1 MSGRS
6 PRREPPSSEGGSQGW
21 PVRDAVRR
29 PGTLA
34 AASST
39 GLVTLVVAITT
50 DASTGRGVSVVGG
63 VTLALAAA
71 VLGGLW
77 VDLPREQ
84 CTERRRAIRR
94 LLAVST
100 VSLLVFIGV
109 YLLAQRSTFGQ
120 RFERDVLL
128 GRSVGIGRLQGG
140 STRILDQVTAG
151 SAALV
156 AAAACC
162 VAVLRGRLRLALATG
177 IAAIL
182 TLGSA
187 ALLKALLL
195 PRPVL
200 LGGGAIATAT
210 SYPSG
215 HVAAGAA
222 MGAALLIAVPSGW
235 RVRAALAAMTLTGA
249 IGVAVLLAGWH
260 RPSDTIGGVVLATG
274 WFGAAAAVLV
284 RKQRPSPRGSP
295 APRLR
300 IPTRVWLAGAYLLAG
315 GALVFSLVELV
326 RLRAQLDAPRH
337 LAAFLAGTLVFL
349 AVDVF
354 AFAALT
360 ASLPSDADAR

>member
-1 MSGRS
+1 M
-6 PRREPPSSEGGSQGW
+6 
-21 PVRDAVRR
+21 RDAVRR
-29 PGTLA
+29 PETLA

-39 GLVTLVVAITT
+39 GFVTLVVAITI
-50 DASTGRGVSVVGG
+50 DASTGRGISVVAD

-77 VDLPREQ
+77 VDLPRGQRSESQ
-84 CTERRRAIRR
+84 RAVRR

-109 YLLAQRSTFGQ
+109 YLVAQRSTFGQ

-128 GRSVGIGRLQGG
+128 GRTVGIGGLQGG
-140 STRILDQVTAG
+140 SSRILDQVTAG
-151 SAALV
+151 SVALLAV
-156 AAAACC
+156 AACC
-162 VAVLRGRLRLALATG
+162 VAVLRGRLGLAVSTG
-177 IAAIL
+177 IAVVL

-200 LGGGAIATAT
+200 LGNGAVATAT

-222 MGAALLIAVPSGW
+222 MGAALVIVAPTGW
-235 RVRAALAAMTLTGA
+235 RVRASLAGMTLTGA

-260 RPSDTIGGVVLATG
+260 RPSDAIGGVVLATG

-284 RKQRPSPRGSP
+284 RKRRSSPGSSP
-295 APRLR
+295 TPRVP
-300 IPTRVWLAGAYLLAG
+300 IPTRVWLAGVYLLAG
-315 GALVFSLVELV
+315 GAIVFALVELV
-326 RLRAQLDAPRH
+326 RLHAQLETPRH
-337 LAAFLAGTLVFL
+337 VAAFLAGTVVFL
-349 AVDVF
+349 AIDVL
-354 AFAALT
+354 AFAALA
-360 ASLPSDADAR
+360 ASLPSDDESQ